1 LKARVSSGKIS
12 PERHDREGFA
22 MSLKVNMLPP
32 SVNNMSVRV
41 FVRALGLPFEEENV
55 WGQTQE
61 EPYLSKYPAGLT
73 PTIES
78 DELPKGVLG
87 ESCAVMMYL
96 ASREGRD
103 DFYPTDLGRRALVDA
118 ANFYTMSMLYPLLA
132 RATYPR
138 LGFAG
143 YPGEVATSD
152 ASEEAKAAARKAA
165 EDALPRILDTYRRFY
180 GTDGGFIG
188 GGDGPSIAD
197 IRLAC
202 TLEFLAVADAEL
214 PEWAKDYMRRVES
227 ALGEAYSE
235 PAADV
240 RAYVEQAMGQAV
252 AAG

>member
-1 LKARVSSGKIS
+1 M
-12 PERHDREGFA
+12 A
-22 MSLKVNMLPP
+22 MKLNMLPP

-41 FVRALGLPFEEENV
+41 FVRAAGIPFEEENV
-55 WGQTQE
+55 WGQTRE

-103 DFYPTDLGRRALVDA
+103 DLYPTDLGRRAMVDA
-118 ANFYTMSMLYPLLA
+118 ANFYTLSMLYPLLA

-138 LGFAG
+138 LSFAG
-143 YPGEVATSD
+143 YPGEVSTSD
-152 ASEEAKAAARKAA
+152 ASDEEKEAARKAA
-165 EDALPRILDTYRRFY
+165 EDDLPRHLEVYPRFFFS
-180 GTDGGFIG
+180 DAGFIG
-188 GGDGPSIAD
+188 GDAPTIAD
-197 IRLAC
+197 IRFAC
-202 TLEFLAVADAEL
+202 TLEFLAVADTEL
-214 PEWAKDYMRRVES
+214 PDWAKDYRQRVES

-240 RAYVEQAMGQAV
+240 RGYVAQVTSPAV
-252 AAG
+252 AG

>member
-1 LKARVSSGKIS
+1 M
-12 PERHDREGFA
+12 A
-22 MSLKVNMLPP
+22 MKLNMLPP

-41 FVRALGLPFEEENV
+41 FVRAIGLPYDEENV
-55 WGQTQE
+55 WGQTQQ

-78 DELPKGVLG
+78 EELPKGVLG

-103 DFYPTDLGRRALVDA
+103 DLYPTDLGRRAMVDA
-118 ANFYTMSMLYPLLA
+118 ANFYTMSILYPLAA

-138 LGFAG
+138 LSFAG
-143 YPGEVATSD
+143 YPGEVAST
-152 ASEEAKAAARKAA
+152 EAPDEDKEAARKAA
-165 EDALPRILDTYRRFY
+165 EDAIPRILDTYRRFY
-180 GTDGGFIG
+180 GADGGFIG

-197 IRLAC
+197 IRLVC
-202 TLEFLAVADAEL
+202 TLEFLAVMDTEL
-214 PEWAKDYMRRVES
+214 PDWTKDYMRRVES

-240 RAYVEQAMGQAV
+240 RGYIAQVTEPAV
-252 AAG
+252 AG

>member
-1 LKARVSSGKIS
+1 M
-12 PERHDREGFA
+12 A
-22 MSLKVNMLPP
+22 MKLNMLPP

-41 FVRALGLPFEEENV
+41 FLRTAGLPFEEENV

-73 PTIES
+73 PTIET
-78 DELPKGVLG
+78 DELPNGVLG

-103 DFYPTDLGRRALVDA
+103 DLYPTDLGRRAMVDS
-118 ANFYTMSMLYPLLA
+118 ANFYTMSILYPLVA

-138 LGFAG
+138 LSFAG
-143 YPGEVATSD
+143 YPGEVSTSE
-152 ASEEAKAAARKAA
+152 ASDEEKETARKSAEAA
-165 EDALPRILDTYRRFY
+165 IPRILDTYRKFY

-188 GGDGPSIAD
+188 GGDSPSIAD
-197 IRLAC
+197 IRLVC
-202 TLEFLAVADAEL
+202 TLEFLAVTDTGL
-214 PEWAKDYMRRVES
+214 PDWTKDYMQRVEA

-240 RAYVEQAMGQAV
+240 RGYIVQVTGQVV
-252 AAG
+252 AS

>member
-1 LKARVSSGKIS
+1 M
-12 PERHDREGFA
+12 A
-22 MSLKVNMLPP
+22 MKLNMLPP

-41 FVRALGLPFEEENV
+41 FVRAAGLPVEEENV

-73 PTIES
+73 PTIEAS
-78 DELPKGVLG
+78 ELPKGVLG

-103 DFYPTDLGRRALVDA
+103 DLYPTDLGRRAMVDS
-118 ANFYTMSMLYPLLA
+118 ANFYTMSILYPLVA

-138 LGFAG
+138 LSFAG
-143 YPGEVATSD
+143 YPGEVSTSE
-152 ASEEAKAAARKAA
+152 ASDEDKEAARKSA
-165 EDALPRILDTYRRFY
+165 EDALPRIIDTYRRFY

-188 GGDGPSIAD
+188 GGDSPTIAD

-202 TLEFLAVADAEL
+202 TLEFLAVMDTEL
-214 PEWAKDYMRRVES
+214 PEWTKDYMRRVEA
-227 ALGEAYSE
+227 ALGDAYSE

-240 RAYVEQAMGQAV
+240 RGYVAQATGQAV
-252 AAG
+252 AG